1 MQEVPKRPCLSY
13 DKGNERSFLLLAFG
27 GDMVLHEILK
37 MDKYPN
43 VSLVGAGG
51 KTTLINKLT
60 ESLRRKK
67 KILVSST
74 TAFIKPEITMYDF
87 MDYAYHKDYDLGSI
101 DRPGIYIIGKGKN
114 LEDLV
119 LGLTNED
126 IENIS
131 SKFDHSII
139 ECDFS
144 NGRPLKG
151 FRDHEPIIPSSS
163 DITVGILDIQS
174 LGLVVNAANIHHL
187 DKYLE
192 LTGSSI
198 GSLVT
203 IKHLTKVVNDKS
215 ALFKNAVGKKVL
227 YINKVEKEMDEA
239 LALNLYESL
248 DLTDIDMVVEGS
260 LIEDR
265 YFVLYEKE
273 Y

>member
-1 MQEVPKRPCLSY
+1 M
-13 DKGNERSFLLLAFG
+13 
-27 GDMVLHEILK
+27 LHEILK
-37 MDKYPN
+37 LNKYPN

-60 ESLRRKK
+60 ESLRKKK

-74 TAFIKPEITMYDF
+74 TTFIKPEITMYDF

-101 DRPGIYIIGKGKN
+101 NRPGIYIIGKGKN

-119 LGLTNED
+119 FGLSTED
-126 IENIS
+126 IENLADG
-131 SKFDHSII
+131 FDHTII

-151 FRDHEPIIPSSS
+151 FRDHEPKIPSTT
-163 DITVGILDIQS
+163 DITVGVLDIQS
-174 LGLVVNAANIHHL
+174 LGLMVNATNIHHL

-203 IKHLTKVVNDKS
+203 IGHLAKIVNDKM

-239 LALNLYESL
+239 LALNLFETI
-248 DLTDIDMVVEGS
+248 DLSDIDLVIEGS

-265 YFVLYEKE
+265 YFVLYEKQ

>member
-1 MQEVPKRPCLSY
+1 M
-13 DKGNERSFLLLAFG
+13 
-27 GDMVLHEILK
+27 LHEILK
-37 MDKYPN
+37 LNKYPN

-51 KTTLINKLT
+51 KTTLINRLT
-60 ESLRRKK
+60 ESLRKKK

-74 TAFIKPEITMYDF
+74 TTFIKPEITMYDF

-101 DRPGIYIIGKGKN
+101 NRPGIYIIGKGKN

-119 LGLTNED
+119 FGLSTED
-126 IENIS
+126 IENLADG
-131 SKFDHSII
+131 FDHTII

-151 FRDHEPIIPSSS
+151 FRDHEPKIPSTT
-163 DITVGILDIQS
+163 DITIGVLDIQS
-174 LGLVVNAANIHHL
+174 LGLMVNATNIHHL

-203 IKHLTKVVNDKS
+203 IGHLAKIVNDKM

-239 LALNLYESL
+239 LALNLFETI
-248 DLTDIDMVVEGS
+248 DLSDIDLVIEGS

-265 YFVLYEKE
+265 YFVLYEKQ

>member
-1 MQEVPKRPCLSY
+1 M
-13 DKGNERSFLLLAFG
+13 
-27 GDMVLHEILK
+27 LHEILK
-37 MDKYPN
+37 LDKYPN

-60 ESLRRKK
+60 ESLRKKK

-74 TAFIKPEITMYDF
+74 TTFIKPEITMYDF

-101 DRPGIYIIGKGKN
+101 NRPGIYIIGKGKN

-119 LGLTNED
+119 FGLSTDD
-126 IENIS
+126 IENLADG
-131 SKFDHSII
+131 FDHTII

-151 FRDHEPIIPSSS
+151 FRDHEPKIPSTT
-163 DITVGILDIQS
+163 DITIGVLDIQS

-203 IKHLTKVVNDKS
+203 IGHLAKIVNDKM

-239 LALNLYESL
+239 LALNLFETI
-248 DLTDIDMVVEGS
+248 DLSDIDLVIEGS

-265 YFVLYEKE
+265 YFVLYEKQ

>member
-1 MQEVPKRPCLSY
+1 M
-13 DKGNERSFLLLAFG
+13 
-27 GDMVLHEILK
+27 LHEILK
-37 MDKYPN
+37 LDQYPN

-101 DRPGIYIIGKGKN
+101 NRPGIYIIGKGKN

-119 LGLTNED
+119 FGMTNED
-126 IENIS
+126 IEPIAGS
-131 SKFDHSII
+131 FDHSII

-151 FRDHEPIIPSSS
+151 FRDHEPNIPSTT
-163 DITVGILDIQS
+163 DVTVGIVDIQS
-174 LGLVVNAANIHHL
+174 LGLVVNSANIHHL

-192 LTGSSI
+192 LTESSI
-198 GSLVT
+198 RSLVT
-203 IKHLTKVVNDKS
+203 IRHLTKIINDKM

-239 LALNLYESL
+239 LALNLFETI
-248 DLTDIDMVVEGS
+248 DLSHIDLVIEGS

-265 YFVLYEKE
+265 YFVLYEKD